1 MESITSEILDLWGRI
16 FYFRTLESSCR
27 YRKCQKKKKKTAPK
41 SFGFSD
47 NFSWIGNG
55 KFSLLLRKYSLL
67 AVNVLTRSPKISDLI
82 KKIFFELTLAQI
94 DEKIESKYF
103 SAYIWGFWD
112 KLALWLPK
120 MFQKKALL
128 CI

>member
-1 MESITSEILDLWGRI
+1 MTYEAEFFISEHWKVHVDI
-16 FYFRTLESSCR
+16 ENA
-27 YRKCQKKKKKTAPK
+27 KKKKKK
-41 SFGFSD
+41 VHQKVYGFSD
-47 NFSWIGNG
+47 NFSSIGNG
-55 KFSLLLRKYSLL
+55 KFSLLLRKYSSL

-112 KLALWLPK
+112 KLAL
-120 MFQKKALL
+120 
-128 CI
+128 